1 MKYGR
6 NINILSLVALAV
18 LLVSSCKSTKDYTR
32 PELETPEM
40 FRFSEADTSYNT
52 ALKWWDLFD
61 DPILDTLIQTALEN
75 NNDLKA
81 TAYNV
86 EAVRYQMAIQKAGQ
100 YPSFNIGA
108 QAMRGNY
115 IGTVLP
121 ETTNSYLVAGQA
133 SWDLIFWGK
142 YRKLSDQAKAQYLA
156 SEYGLTSL
164 RLSLI
169 STVATTYFQLLEY
182 KEKQQI
188 AESTYAIRD
197 SSYRLIKQ
205 RFDAGI
211 IPEIDL
217 HHAKIQRAIASSAIP
232 VYKRMTAFSENALC
246 VLIGVAP
253 DSIEATQNLAGI
265 NVVPEIPPG
274 LPSDLL
280 ARRPDVLVAEQDLV
294 AQYAAVGVAQA
305 NCLPSISLTGTFGT
319 ASTDL
324 SSLSFSDPIWN
335 FGGNLLAPIFNWSKN
350 RNRVKAEESRLKAA
364 EESYKSVALNA
375 FKEVEDVLIEIST
388 LKEEQIALKEHVTA
402 ATGAMELSSERYDK
416 GIASYIE
423 YLESQRQAFD
433 AQMSLVGNQ
442 QDILSAYARLF
453 QAIGGGWEE

>member
-1 MKYGR
+1 MNDTGKL
-6 NINILSLVALAV
+6 NKLA
-18 LLVSSCKSTKDYTR
+18 LLVLAIGLLASCSSTKDYSR

-52 ALKWWDLFD
+52 ALRWWDLFD
-61 DPILDTLIQTALEN
+61 DPILDTLIETALTQN
-75 NNDLKA
+75 NNLLA

-86 EAVRYQMAIQKAGQ
+86 EAVRQQQAIQKADQFPGI
-100 YPSFNIGA
+100 NISG
-108 QAMRGNY
+108 QAMRGNFL
-115 IGTVLP
+115 GTALP
-121 ETTNSYLVAGQA
+121 TTTNSYLVAGQA
-133 SWDLIFWGK
+133 SWDLVFWGK
-142 YRKLSDQAKAQYLA
+142 YRKLNDQAKAQYLA

-182 KEKQQI
+182 REKQQI

-205 RFDAGI
+205 RFEAGI

-217 HHAKIQRAIASSAIP
+217 HHAKIQRSIAASAIP
-232 VYKRMTAFSENALC
+232 TYKRMAAFSENALC
-246 VLIGVAP
+246 VLIGLAP
-253 DSIEATQNLAGI
+253 DAIISNQQLSSIHFT
-265 NVVPEIPPG
+265 PDIPPG

-280 ARRPDVLVAEQDLV
+280 TRRPDVLVAEQDLIG
-294 AQYAAVGVAQA
+294 QYAMVGVAEA
-305 NCLPSISLTGTFGT
+305 NCFPSISLTGTFGL
-319 ASTDL
+319 ASNEL

-335 FGGNLLAPIFNWSKN
+335 FGGNLLAPVFNWSKN
-350 RNRVKAEESRLKAA
+350 RNRVKAEKSRLQAA

-388 LKEEQIALKEHVTA
+388 LKEEQLALKEHVTA
-402 ATGAMELSSERYDK
+402 AAGATQLSSERYDK

-423 YLESQRQAFD
+423 YLESQRQSFD

-453 QAIGGGWEE
+453 QAIGGGWE